1 MPGAEGRRVIDTSG
15 AGATT
20 VSVFSTLQPAAKS
33 NAKLKAAVQNL
44 RPFIIMSDSSL
55 AGPERK
61 SLFTDLRFSSTSTT
75 ILP

>member
-1 MPGAEGRRVIDTSG
+1 MPGAAGRRAIDTSG
-15 AGATT
+15 AGAT

-44 RPFIIMSDSSL
+44 RPFFIMSDSSL

>member
-1 MPGAEGRRVIDTSG
+1 MPGAVGRMVIDTSG
-15 AGATT
+15 AGAT